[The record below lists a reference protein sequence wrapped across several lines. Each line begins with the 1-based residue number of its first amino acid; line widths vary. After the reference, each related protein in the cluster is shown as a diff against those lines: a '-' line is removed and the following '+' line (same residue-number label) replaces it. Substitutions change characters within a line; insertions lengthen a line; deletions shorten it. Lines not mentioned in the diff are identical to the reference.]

1 MDGFKLLFCFK
12 HHFNVELLNTRDE
25 TADIKKYKQFL
36 YQEKMNNFPLDL
48 NFYENI
54 VIQYSHYAK

>member
-1 MDGFKLLFCFK
+1 MHGFKLLFSFK
-12 HHFNVELLNTRDE
+12 CHFTEELQNARDE